1 MAFSKGEL
9 AERAGAEPAYVDHL
23 LALGVFKPLPEG
35 SFTSGDVRRVVLMK
49 TLERAGLPLP
59 EIAAAIRDKQLVLDM
74 MDSEGYERFG
84 MITGQTFAEL
94 SESTGVPVD
103 LLMVIRE
110 AIGYAEPTPDDH
122 VRETELQVAPLV
134 QAQVELGFTPATIE
148 RWLRVYGE
156 SVQRIVETEVDW
168 WHTDVELPLIE
179 SGMSPSEMLNRA
191 NLEVTPR
198 LSPLL
203 DDVLLGLYHGHQEHT
218 WTESIIFGVEAALK
232 GAGVFS
238 RLDNPPAICFLD
250 LTGYTRLTE
259 QHGDQA
265 AADTAAKL
273 NRLVRR
279 SAAKHQG
286 KPIKWLGD
294 GVMFLFQRAGPG
306 IVSALEMVAEAEKSG
321 LPPAHVGLHSGP
333 VLFQQGDYFGAT
345 VNIASRIS
353 DYARPGEILVS
364 QEALDDAKGLHLDFR
379 EIGLVELKGVASPV
393 RLHSAQLPADPE
405 TG

>member
-23 LALGVFKPLPEG
+23 LALGVFKPLTNG
-35 SFTSGDVRRVVLMK
+35 TFTSGDVRRVVLMK
-49 TLERAGLPLP
+49 TLERSGLPLT
-59 EIAAAIRDKQLVLDM
+59 EVAAAIRDKRLVLDL
-74 MDSEGYERFG
+74 MDSEAYERFG

-94 SESTGVPVD
+94 SESTGVPMD

-122 VRETELQVAPLV
+122 VRETELQIVPLV
-134 QAQVELGFTPATIE
+134 RAQLELGFSSSTIE

-156 SVQRIVETEVDW
+156 SVQRIVATEVDW
-168 WHTDVELPLIE
+168 WHSDVELPLIE
-179 SGMSPSEMLNRA
+179 SGLSPSEMLNRA
-191 NLEVTPR
+191 YREVTPR

-203 DDVLLGLYHGHQEHT
+203 DDVLIGLYHGHQEHS

-232 GAGVFS
+232 DAGVFS
-238 RLDNPPAICFLD
+238 RLENPPAICFLD

-286 KPIKWLGD
+286 KAIKWLGD

-306 IVSALEMVAEAEKSG
+306 IVSALEMVTEAEKSG
-321 LPPAHVGLHSGP
+321 LPPAHVGLHSGA

-364 QEALDDAKGLHLDFR
+364 QEALDEAKDVNLDFR
-379 EIGLVELKGVASPV
+379 EIGLVELKGVTRPV
-393 RLHSAQLPADPE
+393 RLHSAQRPADL
-405 TG
+405 GIR